1 MLDVAEEQ
9 GNFDAE
15 SFNGMN
21 PEGFYY
27 VGYYSDEIEDPSKYT
42 QYDLDERSLTVINK
56 LINMH

>member
-1 MLDVAEEQ
+1 MAEEQ